1 MKHILTAS
9 LLLIS
14 ICVAAQKKHSA
25 SKSAPVE
32 QGSVMLKGGISFD
45 DLMNAP
51 SYYWMKEGAHRY
63 IPDEAAVKDMERTMW
78 RYNIVVFMATWDTG
92 SQNLVP
98 KLYKVMQEADMP
110 QIVSLYAADRN
121 KSTGKGL
128 ENKHLV
134 NDALTIVVFD
144 GDHEIGRITNHVKV
158 SVEYDLADIA
168 LKYQTRNHVEDVSKT
183 AAMPYFSFASRKQGS
198 ECRLLVR

>member
-1 MKHILTAS
+1 MKHIFTAS

-14 ICVAAQKKHSA
+14 ICAFAQKEKVA
-25 SKSAPVE
+25 IKPVPVE
-32 QGSVMLKGGISFD
+32 QGSVMLKGEISFD

-51 SYYWMKEGAHRY
+51 SYYWMKTGADHY

-78 RYNIVVFMATWDTG
+78 RYNIVVLMATWDTA

-98 KLYKVMQEADMP
+98 KLYKVMQAADMP
-110 QIVSLYAADRN
+110 QIVTLYAADRN
-121 KSTGKGL
+121 KTTGKGV

-134 NDALTIVVFD
+134 NDALTIIVFD
-144 GDHEIGRITNHVKV
+144 GDHEIGRITNRVKV

-168 LKYQTRNHVEDVSKT
+168 LKYQTRNHVEDIEKT
-183 AAMPYFSFASRKQGS
+183 AAMPYFSFASWKQGS